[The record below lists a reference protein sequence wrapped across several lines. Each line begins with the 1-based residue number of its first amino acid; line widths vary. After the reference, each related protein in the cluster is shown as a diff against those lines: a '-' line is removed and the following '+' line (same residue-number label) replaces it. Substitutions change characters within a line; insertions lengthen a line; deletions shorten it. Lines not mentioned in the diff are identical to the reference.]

1 MDLQRALINIEFSIV
16 HYDVKNWTK
25 LRYKSWKLII
35 KTKLIISLKILS
47 ESKENI
53 GFFFLSICT
62 FPVRNEKKIH
72 VEYRGAKSNYIV

>member
-47 ESKENI
+47 KSKENI
-53 GFFFLSICT
+53 AFFLSICT
-62 FPVRNEKKIH
+62 FPVRNEKKIY